1 MFSVDGEI
9 NCFRHCFLTE
19 CILDMY
25 LFSGYSNCYFPFA
38 LSASFPDVSLHHT
51 VLAIFRNHAFI
62 LSGPGVHCS
71 GNNFECSRQTMP
83 ALIVNICGA
92 FAGVCGNS
100 TGNGTDTSRYE
111 TCGEHSY
118 FAMFLF
124 AVYMVMTN
132 VLLLNL
138 LIALFK

>member
-1 MFSVDGEI
+1 
-9 NCFRHCFLTE
+9 
-19 CILDMY
+19 
-25 LFSGYSNCYFPFA
+25 
-38 LSASFPDVSLHHT
+38 
-51 VLAIFRNHAFI
+51 
-62 LSGPGVHCS
+62 
-71 GNNFECSRQTMP
+71 MP
-83 ALIVNICGA
+83 VLIVNICGA
-92 FAGVCGNS
+92 FAGECKEGGS
-100 TGNGTDTSRYE
+100 GSRYE